1 MTRRTVVALL
11 GGAVAWVTL
20 APAATLAQQQRVRSI
35 GFLGANTP
43 QTAGHLTAAFV
54 ARLKDL
60 GWVEGKNLNIE
71 YRWAA
76 GQTSKFRVLADEL
89 LALGAEVI
97 VTSGDAAGRAARAA
111 TQTIPIVMASSVD
124 PVGSGLAASIP
135 RPGGNVT
142 GLTSTHDE
150 LAGKRLQLLKELVPD
165 LDRVALLRNPDA
177 SQSDTQAVRAAAST
191 LGFTVDVFDFR
202 KLADLEAIATF
213 PERTAIKGLMV
224 LSEPLVFSN
233 RVAINAF
240 AASQRLPTM
249 HSLREYTV
257 DGGLMA
263 YGPDFNVQFARAGD
277 FVDKILKGAKP
288 ADLPFERPTKF
299 ALVIN
304 LKTAKTLG
312 LTLPPTLLGRAD
324 EVIE

>member
-1 MTRRTVVALL
+1 MMNRRSALKAISS
-11 GGAVAWVTL
+11 GVIL
-20 APAATLAQQQRVRSI
+20 APAYTLAQQDRMRSI

-43 QTAGHLTAAFV
+43 QAAGHLTNAFI

-60 GWVEGKNLNIE
+60 GWVEGKNLNVE

-76 GQTSKFRVLADEL
+76 GQTGRFRALADEL
-89 LALGAEVI
+89 LAQGVEVI
-97 VTSGDAAGRAARAA
+97 VTSGDAAGRAARSAS
-111 TQTIPIVMASSVD
+111 QTIPIVMASSAD
-124 PVGSGLAASIP
+124 PVGAGLAMSIP

-165 LDRVALLRNPDA
+165 LNRIAVLRNPDA

-191 LGFTVDVFDFR
+191 LGLAVDVFDFR
-202 KLADLEAIATF
+202 KVSDLDAIAAF
-213 PERTAIKGLMV
+213 PQRAAIKGLMV

-240 AASQRLPTM
+240 AASQRLPTI

-299 ALVIN
+299 ILVIS
-304 LKTAKTLG
+304 LKTAKALG
-312 LTLPPTLLGRAD
+312 LTFPQSILLRAD

>member
-1 MTRRTVVALL
+1 MIDRRDLL
-11 GGAVAWVTL
+11 KFAGGAL
-20 APAATLAQQQRVRSI
+20 IFAPATVLAQQERVRTI

-43 QTAGHLTAAFV
+43 QTAGHLTGVFLS
-54 ARLKDL
+54 RLKDL
-60 GWVEGKNLNIE
+60 GWVEGKNLKVE

-76 GQTSKFRVLADEL
+76 GQTGRFRILADEL
-89 LALGAEVI
+89 LAQGAEII

-111 TQTIPIVMASSVD
+111 SQTVPIVMASAAD
-124 PVGSGLAASIP
+124 PVGAGLAASFA

-165 LDRVALLRNPDA
+165 VGRVAVLRNPDA

-191 LGFTVDVFDFR
+191 LGVTVDVFDFR
-202 KLADLEAIATF
+202 KVADLDAIAAF
-213 PERTAIKGLMV
+213 RERAAIKSMMV

-240 AASQRLPTM
+240 ASTQRLPTM
-249 HSLREYTV
+249 HSLREYAA

-299 ALVIN
+299 ALVVN
-304 LKTAKTLG
+304 LKSAKALG
-312 LTLPPTLLGRAD
+312 ITIPQSILLRAD